1 MDSGVRRFQV
11 YALGAGF
18 LTLLL
23 VLANWPLL
31 DAPYYW
37 DELGQFIPASL
48 DLYEHGSLIPKTT
61 VPNVHPPGL
70 MAYLA
75 GVWHITGYSVRATRV
90 AMLLVMGSAMLA
102 CFLLAVELAK
112 PLNAAPPFFVVS
124 ILFCAPLFHAQAP
137 LAHLDLPATLFTMM
151 AIVAFLRN
159 HVRAAALACT
169 ALVLTKETGIL
180 VPAVFAVWLIVERRR
195 RESAWFLLPAAALA
209 AWLIFLW
216 SATGNLFGNREFTEY
231 NLLWPLHPVR
241 LAGNLGRR
249 LWYLLVADFHWI
261 GVITVLF
268 AWRRTEAFRG
278 RPWAIAAT
286 VLAAHTLLMSVVG
299 GAMLERY
306 LLPALAIL
314 YIAFAV
320 GWREIKSRRTR
331 VIVQSA
337 MMFGMVGSYVFN
349 PPYPFPFE
357 NNLAW
362 TDFVMLQGA
371 AAEYLQTHFPEA
383 RIASAWPFTDA
394 VRRPEFGYIAR
405 PLHTDRLPDFTSR
418 SLAQVKQRPPDLF
431 VLFLRT
437 WDPPAS
443 ALSLRPVRAWLARW
457 YGWRPEAKGGEV
469 ESELGFRR
477 LRRWDSRGQWIEV
490 YARPGL
496 TIPADAL
503 DPDLANR
510 SAESRAAPL

>member
-75 GVWHITGYSVRATRV
+75 GVWHVIGYSVRATRV
-90 AMLLVMGSAMLA
+90 AMLLIMGAAMLA

-137 LAHLDLPATLFTMM
+137 LAHLDLPAMLFTMM
-151 AIVAFLRN
+151 ALVAFIRD
-159 HVRAAALACT
+159 HVRAAALAST

-180 VPAVFAVWLIVERRR
+180 VPALFAVWLITEHRR
-195 RESAWFLLPAAALA
+195 REAAWFLIPAAALA
-209 AWLIFLW
+209 SWLVFLW
-216 SATGNLFGNREFTEY
+216 AATGNVLGNREFAEY
-231 NLLWPLHPVR
+231 NVLWPLHPVR

-249 LWYLLVADFHWI
+249 LWYMLIADFHWI
-261 GVITVLF
+261 GVAAVLI
-268 AWRRTEAFRG
+268 AWKRTEAFRG
-278 RPWAIAAT
+278 RPWAIAAS
-286 VLAAHTLLMSVVG
+286 LLGAHVLLMTVVG

-314 YIAFAV
+314 YVAFAV
-320 GWREIKSRRTR
+320 AWREIRGRRTR
-331 VIVQSA
+331 VVVQA
-337 MMFGMVGSYVFN
+337 VMMFGMVGSYVLN

-362 TDFVMLQGA
+362 TDFVMLHGEA
-371 AAEYLQTHFPEA
+371 ADYLQTHFPEA

-405 PLHTDRLPDFTSR
+405 RLQTEPIADFTRESVR
-418 SLAQVKQRPPDLF
+418 RLKQRPPDVI

-437 WDPPAS
+437 WDPPGS
-443 ALSLRPVRAWLARW
+443 VLSLAPVRAWLARW
-457 YGWRPEAKGGEV
+457 YGWRPEVKGSEI
-469 ESELGFRR
+469 EAELGFRR

-496 TIPADAL
+496 TIPPGAL
-503 DPDLANR
+503 EAGEAIR
-510 SAESRAAPL
+510 TSRNETAPL